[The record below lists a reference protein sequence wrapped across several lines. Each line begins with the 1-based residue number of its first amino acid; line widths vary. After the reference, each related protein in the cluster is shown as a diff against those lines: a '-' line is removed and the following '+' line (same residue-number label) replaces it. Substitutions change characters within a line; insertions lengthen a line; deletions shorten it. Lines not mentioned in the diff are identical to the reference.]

1 MLREKPKRPKPRGKS
16 TDAEHWGGPT
26 RRSNEGPQWGWSK
39 GVGSGVAFSET
50 TGNRMN
56 SMHATSKPFNIDKR
70 LVYEAYKAVKSNGG
84 AAGVDEQTI
93 EQFEADLAGNL
104 YKIWNRMSSGSYF
117 PLPVRAVAIPK
128 KSGGERILG
137 VPTVADRVAQMVVK
151 LVIEP
156 ILDPIFLADSY
167 GYRPNKSALDAIGA
181 TRERC
186 WKYNWVLEFD
196 IKGLFDNIDHE
207 LLLRAVR
214 KHITCKWALLYIERW
229 LKASMVKEDGT
240 TIERNRGTPQGGVVS
255 PILANLFM
263 HYTFDLWMARTHR
276 DLPWCRYADDGLV
289 HCRTEQ
295 EAEALKAELHDRLM
309 ECHLEMHPTKTKI
322 VYCKDGKRKGK
333 HPNFKFDFLGYCF
346 RPRLVRRFRD
356 NSLFGGFN
364 PAVSPSAMK
373 AMRQTIRDLNIR
385 RQTQLSLQHIAQKL
399 NPLLRGWI
407 AYYGRYAPSAL
418 HPLLRY
424 VNQTLVAWA
433 LRKFKR
439 FKDHKT
445 RAGRFLQRLAAERS
459 DLFVHWDI
467 GMTGMFT

>member
-1 MLREKPKRPKPRGKS
+1 
-16 TDAEHWGGPT
+16 
-26 RRSNEGPQWGWSK
+26 
-39 GVGSGVAFSET
+39 
-50 TGNRMN
+50 MN
-56 SMHATSKPFNIDKR
+56 SMHATNKPFNIDKR

-84 AAGVDEQTI
+84 AAGVDKQTI
-93 EQFEADLAGNL
+93 EQFEADLVGNL

-117 PLPVRAVAIPK
+117 PPPVRAVAIPK

-151 LVIEP
+151 QVIET

-167 GYRPNKSALDAIGA
+167 GYRPKKSALEAVGA

-186 WKYNWVLEFD
+186 WKYDWVLEFD

-214 KHITCKWALLYIERW
+214 KHITYKWALLYIERW
-229 LKASMVKEDGT
+229 LKAPMVKEDGT
-240 TIERNRGTPQGGVVS
+240 TIERSRGTPQGGVVS
-255 PILANLFM
+255 PVMANLFM
-263 HYTFDLWMARTHR
+263 HYTFDLWMTRTHP
-276 DLPWCRYADDGLV
+276 DLPWCRYADDGLI
-289 HCRTEQ
+289 HCRTQQ
-295 EAEALKAELHDRLM
+295 EAEALKAALQARFA

-322 VYCKDGKRKGK
+322 VYCKDGKRKGNY
-333 HPNFKFDFLGYCF
+333 PNFMFDFLGYCF

-373 AMRQTIRDLNIR
+373 AMRQAIRDLNIR

-418 HPLLRY
+418 YPLLRY

-433 LRKFKR
+433 MRKFKR
-439 FKDHKT
+439 FKDHKI

-467 GMTGMFT
+467 GMTGVF